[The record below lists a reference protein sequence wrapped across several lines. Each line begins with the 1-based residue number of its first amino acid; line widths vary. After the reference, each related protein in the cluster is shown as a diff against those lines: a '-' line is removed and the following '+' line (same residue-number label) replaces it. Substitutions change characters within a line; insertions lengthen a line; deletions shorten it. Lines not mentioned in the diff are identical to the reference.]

1 MRANKAL
8 RRLRGYQSI
17 FMAAAP
23 TSQRIGRGKQSFL
36 CQSLCPRVDLDH
48 LPPPYTN
55 QSGKEKLLVTID
67 DYKGPFVTV
76 QVTYP
81 LRDQRNHVNFAFSE
95 QEGHLAAPSPC
106 LLLAL
111 IFTRE

>member
-8 RRLRGYQSI
+8 RRLSRYQSI

-23 TSQRIGRGKQSFL
+23 TSQRIGRDKQSFL

-48 LPPPYTN
+48 LPSPYTN
-55 QSGKEKLLVTID
+55 QSGKEKPLVTIN

-81 LRDQRNHVNFAFSE
+81 LRDQRNPVNFEAEEWSQRWLE
-95 QEGHLAAPSPC
+95 MLP
-106 LLLAL
+106 
-111 IFTRE
+111 FTARIDRAQL